1 MMLFLDTEW
10 ADVLATELVSLA
22 LVGEK
27 LTFYAERRP
36 LPENPTGFVRS
47 VVYPLLLGGYWS
59 LEEEPFARRLRDF
72 IARATAQDNG
82 RAPTIAYDYWADR
95 SLFEY
100 AYCGFERDGPIV
112 VPVDW
117 FGLNQLNPH
126 YVGGVEDYF
135 RDNGL
140 EAARRHNA
148 LVDAKAAQAGYKAAV
163 RALARSTS
171 QDGAQS

>member
-27 LTFYAERRP
+27 LVFYAERRP
-36 LPENPTGFVRS
+36 LPEKPTDFVRS
-47 VVYPLLLGGYWS
+47 AVYPLLLGGYWS
-59 LEEEPFARRLRDF
+59 LEDDEFARRLRDF
-72 IARATAQDNG
+72 IALTTAQDNG
-82 RAPTIAYDYWADR
+82 RPPTIAFDYWADR

-100 AYCGFERDGPIV
+100 AYCGFEHDGPIV

-117 FGLNQLNPH
+117 FDLNQLNPF
-126 YVGGVEDYF
+126 YVGGMEDYF
-135 RDNGL
+135 RDSAL
-140 EAARRHNA
+140 EAERRHNA

-163 RALARSTS
+163 RALAQRPS
-171 QDGAQS
+171 QDRTES